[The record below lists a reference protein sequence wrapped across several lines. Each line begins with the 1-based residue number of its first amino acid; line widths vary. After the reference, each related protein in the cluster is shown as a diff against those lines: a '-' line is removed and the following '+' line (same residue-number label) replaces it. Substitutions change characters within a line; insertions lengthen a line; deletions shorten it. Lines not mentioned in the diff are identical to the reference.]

1 MLKQLTHKSFSPYID
16 QTFHVKLGEDTLE
29 FTLLEAVPIGSDP
42 QDGKRHPFSVM
53 FLGPAEPILPQRI
66 YDVEHA
72 EMGSLSLFLV
82 PLGPDKTAQGI
93 RYEAVFT

>member
-1 MLKQLTHKSFSPYID
+1 MLEQLTHNSFSPYLG

-29 FTLLEAVPIGSDP
+29 LTLLEAVAIGSDP
-42 QDGKRHPFSVM
+42 QDGERHPFSVM

-66 YDVEHA
+66 YDLEHA
-72 EMGSLSLFLV
+72 EMGNLSLFLV
-82 PLGPDKTAQGI
+82 PLGPDRTAQGI